1 MLPGWEYRQEAGREL
16 VIPCAA
22 AGDPFPVIT
31 WRKVPLGSGAPGE
44 RGRGTAWERAVP
56 TGRGPSSDGDSWRGG
71 GGAGREGCG
80 LGPGAAPVLPGP
92 LSVGGF
98 SSSLPLL
105 PPSSLPPCLAKVG
118 KPSRSKHSAL
128 PGGSLQFRALSKE
141 DHGQWECSA
150 TNVVTSITASTH
162 LTVVGMGRGKAG
174 RALGAGLSAPRSGLG
189 LAQVSPDLGLRARV
203 PRFLCLH
210 AFPAPL
216 GTDSHS
222 RDNSQCFLSIYHQ
235 L

>member
-1 MLPGWEYRQEAGREL
+1 MTPGAGE
-16 VIPCAA
+16 
-22 AGDPFPVIT
+22 
-31 WRKVPLGSGAPGE
+31 
-44 RGRGTAWERAVP
+44 
-56 TGRGPSSDGDSWRGG
+56 GG
-71 GGAGREGCG
+71 GQEGCG

-98 SSSLPLL
+98 SSSLPLH
-105 PPSSLPPCLAKVG
+105 PTSSPPPCLAKVG

-174 RALGAGLSAPRSGLG
+174 RALGVGLSAPRSGLG
-189 LAQVSPDLGLRARV
+189 LAQVSPDLGLWARV
-203 PRFLCLH
+203 P
-210 AFPAPL
+210 ASSA
-216 GTDSHS
+216 
-222 RDNSQCFLSIYHQ
+222 
-235 L
+235 